1 MLKVLGDS
9 TFDNNPELKDLT
21 PEQRIEKIFRKVNVV
36 LTKFYEKKFNVDS
49 KEKIPEYISDV
60 FVPAT
65 ERYLMD
71 MLKET

>member
-49 KEKIPEYISDV
+49 KERIPEYISDV